1 MFDLNLSVCLL
12 ISGTG
17 DNPIQLI
24 NPASSP
30 SIAAKGGSVDM
41 LVQLGFPAPP
51 APPSPGPNSNV
62 SAPTPARRTGS
73 IKPAVEGVYLNGL
86 QCTRLPLARPAAGQ
100 VTEDSLYF
108 DDCGTADWPLNAN
121 GTLAGLDG
129 ATSMMGW
136 GNLTES
142 GGKADSKNRSALTA
156 GQVAGMIAALR
167 QLSCVSQL
175 CCGLQVV
182 PNSVVSINGSTDVSN
197 STEPPVVA
205 SEGPTPNRSTGGNA
219 SQVGA
224 TVAAL
229 FRCPSCYRHPNSI
242 TASMPTDEIKLA
254 STLPGGEQ
262 PC

>member
-1 MFDLNLSVCLL
+1 
-12 ISGTG
+12 
-17 DNPIQLI
+17 
-24 NPASSP
+24 
-30 SIAAKGGSVDM
+30 M

-51 APPSPGPNSNV
+51 ASAPAGPDGNGST
-62 SAPTPARRTGS
+62 PTPARRTGS

-100 VTEDSLYF
+100 VTEDSLYLE
-108 DDCGTADWPLNAN
+108 DCGTADWPLNAN
-121 GTLAGLDG
+121 GTLAGLDS
-129 ATSMMGW
+129 TISMLGW

-142 GGKADSKNRSALTA
+142 GGKADSKNASALTA
-156 GQVAGMIAALR
+156 GQMAGMIAALR

-224 TVAAL
+224 TEPAIFHPPPLMLPA
-229 FRCPSCYRHPNSI
+229 PNSI
-242 TASMPTDEIKLA
+242 TASTPLT
-254 STLPGGEQ
+254 
-262 PC
+262 